1 MMDKKKLVVVWGR
14 ENILCSSIQYLLAAK
29 EGWTVVSVSNMQ
41 EFESL
46 ITPVENNL
54 SDIVII
60 HQGEHG
66 NLGGLPLQLLQ
77 EHADIRVIS
86 ISLVN
91 NVMDIYN
98 RQRLLVKETSD
109 LISAIEN
116 EVKPQD
122 VTIHTS

>member
-1 MMDKKKLVVVWGR
+1 
-14 ENILCSSIQYLLAAK
+14 
-29 EGWTVVSVSNMQ
+29 MQ

-46 ITPVENNL
+46 IPPVENNQ

-60 HQGEHG
+60 HQGEHD
-66 NLGGLPLQLLQ
+66 NLGDLPLQLLQ

-116 EVKPQD
+116 EDRPQD
-122 VTIHTS
+122 VIIHAS